1 MKNVI
6 VTGANGF
13 IGGSLVSKLLEHG
26 VKVVAIDISFTP
38 SGLPD
43 SPDLLKLET
52 SLDDLEHLI
61 AQIPAAEYDA
71 MYHLAWA
78 GVNGPSK
85 ADPLAQLKNVQ
96 MGITCAKLCKELG
109 VKKLLCAGTVAEQS
123 VHSLPSLISASG
135 GMMYG
140 VAKHASHLM
149 TECYCKNIGLQFV
162 WMQFSNIYGVGNR
175 TGNLVSYTLN
185 ELLAGNEATFG
196 PAEQPYDFIYVTDLI
211 EAVYRL
217 GSSETGHSA
226 YFIGSGTPRILKEYL
241 YEIGELSGDRTK
253 VRVGFRPDDGIR
265 YSFPMFDTKALVSD
279 IGEYVTTSFEDGIV
293 KTIEWLKSIN

>member
-43 SPDLLKLET
+43 SPNLLKLET

-217 GSSETGHSA
+217 GSSETGQSA

-253 VRVGFRPDDGIR
+253 VRVGVRPDDGIR